1 MLGLL
6 GSKARG
12 REAAANWRSRIAIVV
27 AVAGLVALLAA
38 CQPQSPAA
46 QKASANC
53 GPAAPDNSITQGV
66 FDRVNSDRAAN
77 GLGPLSWN
85 PQLACLAQD
94 HSNWMA
100 TTGNFSHRDLSV
112 TIRQPAYAGYAS
124 LGENILVGP
133 NTMSGGAMED
143 AWMNSPGHRAN
154 ILSPNFDSI
163 GIAVGWS
170 PDGRIWATQNFGR
183 YK

>member
-6 GSKARG
+6 GSKAKG
-12 REAAANWRSRIAIVV
+12 RQRTENWRRRIAIVV

-38 CQPQSPAA
+38 CQPQAGA
-46 QKASANC
+46 QKVAANC
-53 GPAAPDNSITQGV
+53 GPAAPDNSITQAV

-85 PQLACLAQD
+85 PQLGCLAQD
-94 HSNWMA
+94 HSNTMA
-100 TTGNFSHRDLSV
+100 QTGNFSHRDLSV
-112 TIRQPAYAGYAS
+112 TIRQPAYANYAS

-154 ILSPNFDSI
+154 ILSSNFDSI

>member
-1 MLGLL
+1 MAGPTNKSKNRRRIGL
-6 GSKARG
+6 
-12 REAAANWRSRIAIVV
+12 IVV
-27 AVAGLVALLAA
+27 VAAVVMLLAA
-38 CQPQSPAA
+38 CRPQANSTVAA
-46 QKASANC
+46 ASTC
-53 GPAAPDNSITQGV
+53 GPAAPDNSITQAV

-112 TIRQPAYAGYAS
+112 TIRQPDYSSYAS

-133 NTMSGGAMED
+133 NSMSGGQMED

-154 ILSPNFDSI
+154 ILSANFDSI

-170 PDGRIWATQNFGR
+170 SDGRIWATQNFGR
-183 YK
+183 HR

>member
-1 MLGLL
+1 MARPAFKTKSRRRIGLVVVM
-6 GSKARG
+6 
-12 REAAANWRSRIAIVV
+12 AAV
-27 AVAGLVALLAA
+27 AVLTAA
-38 CQPQSPAA
+38 CRPQATTVSAA
-46 QKASANC
+46 TTC
-53 GPAAPDNSITQGV
+53 GPSAPDNSITQQV

-77 GLGPLSWN
+77 GLSPLSWN
-85 PQLACLAQD
+85 GQLACLAQD

-100 TTGNFSHRDLSV
+100 TTGSFTHRDLSV
-112 TIRQPAYAGYAS
+112 TIRQPDYSGYSS

-133 NTMSGGAMED
+133 NTMTGAQMED

-170 PDGRIWATQNFGR
+170 SDGRIWATQNFGR
-183 YK
+183 GR

>member
-1 MLGLL
+1 MSGPTN
-6 GSKARG
+6 GAKSKR
-12 REAAANWRSRIAIVV
+12 RI
-27 AVAGLVALLAA
+27 GLVVVLAGAMLVLAA
-38 CQPQSPAA
+38 CQPQATKVAA
-46 QKASANC
+46 TSTC
-53 GPAAPDNSITQGV
+53 GPSAPDNSITQQI
-66 FDRVNSDRAAN
+66 FDGVNSDRAAN

-100 TTGNFSHRDLSV
+100 TTGSFTHRDLSA
-112 TIRQPAYAGYAS
+112 TIRQPDYSGYAS

-133 NTMSGGAMED
+133 NTMTGAQMEA

-183 YK
+183 AR

>member
-1 MLGLL
+1 MSGPAFGAKRKRRIGL
-6 GSKARG
+6 A
-12 REAAANWRSRIAIVV
+12 VV
-27 AVAGLVALLAA
+27 MAGVVMLLAA
-38 CQPQSPAA
+38 CQPRAA
-46 QKASANC
+46 TVQAASTC
-53 GPAAPDNSITQGV
+53 GPAAPDNSITQAV

-85 PQLACLAQD
+85 AQLACLAQD

-100 TTGNFSHRDLSV
+100 TTGSFTHRDLSV
-112 TIRQPAYAGYAS
+112 TIRQPAYSGYAS

-133 NTMSGGAMED
+133 NSMTGGQMED

-170 PDGRIWATQNFGR
+170 SDGRIWATQNFGR
-183 YK
+183 AR

>member
-1 MLGLL
+1 MAGPAFGALRKRRVGL
-6 GSKARG
+6 A
-12 REAAANWRSRIAIVV
+12 V
-27 AVAGLVALLAA
+27 AVAGVVVLLAA
-38 CQPQSPAA
+38 CQPKPATTA
-46 QKASANC
+46 AASNC
-53 GPAAPDNSITQGV
+53 GPKAPDNSITQQV

-85 PQLACLAQD
+85 AQLACLAQD

-100 TTGNFSHRDLSV
+100 TTGSFTHRDLSA
-112 TIRQPAYAGYAS
+112 TIRQPDYANYAS

-183 YK
+183 FR

>member
-1 MLGLL
+1 MSGPAF
-6 GSKARG
+6 GSKTKRRIG
-12 REAAANWRSRIAIVV
+12 LVVAAAGVV
-27 AVAGLVALLAA
+27 MLLAA
-38 CQPQSPAA
+38 CQPQAPAV
-46 QKASANC
+46 KAASTC
-53 GPAAPDNSITQGV
+53 GPATPDNSITLAV
-66 FDRVNSDRAAN
+66 FNRVNSDRAAN
-77 GLGPLSWN
+77 GLAPLAWN

-94 HSNWMA
+94 HSNHMA
-100 TTGNFSHRDLSV
+100 TTGDFSHRDLSV
-112 TIRQPAYAGYAS
+112 TIRQPDYAGYAS

-133 NTMSGGAMED
+133 NTMSGTDMET

-183 YK
+183 YR

>member
-1 MLGLL
+1 VSAISEFLARFPPFEALPAGDLGTI
-6 GSKARG
+6 A
-12 REAAANWRSRIAIVV
+12 SRVEV
-27 AVAGLVALLAA
+27 RRYG
-38 CQPQSPAA
+38 
-46 QKASANC
+46 
-53 GPAAPDNSITQGV
+53 
-66 FDRVNSDRAAN
+66 
-77 GLGPLSWN
+77 
-85 PQLACLAQD
+85 
-94 HSNWMA
+94 
-100 TTGNFSHRDLSV
+100 
-112 TIRQPAYAGYAS
+112 